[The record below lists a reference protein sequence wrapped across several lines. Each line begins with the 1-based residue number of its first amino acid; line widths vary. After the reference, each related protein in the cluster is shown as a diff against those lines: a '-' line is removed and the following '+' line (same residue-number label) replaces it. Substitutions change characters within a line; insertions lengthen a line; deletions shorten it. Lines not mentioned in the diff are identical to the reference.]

1 MKKIFSAL
9 ILLSSTFLFAEL
21 APISKTGFMTV
32 QTTVK
37 QASVVDTSMESM
49 QLVQML
55 TKDYLYSGMGTS
67 SNPLDREMKESIISL
82 GLLMKEFDSYT
93 SKNRKVQRQLKM
105 ILLAE
110 SDLESIVS
118 QKYSLENTQLLLDL
132 GSVISEATTGILEA
146 VGEGTSIYKKGSN
159 ARMLRLSSL

>member
-1 MKKIFSAL
+1 M
-9 ILLSSTFLFAEL
+9 LLSSMLLSTEL
-21 APISKTGFMTV
+21 APISKAGFTSV

-37 QASVVDTSMESM
+37 QASVMGTSMESM

-55 TKDYLYSGMGTS
+55 TKDYLYKGMGIS
-67 SNPLDREMKESIISL
+67 SNPLDKEIKEIMVSL
-82 GLLMKEFDSYT
+82 GLVMKEFGSYT
-93 SKNRKVQRQLKM
+93 STNRKVQRQLKM

-118 QKYSLENTQLLLDL
+118 EKYSLENTQLLLDL
-132 GSVISEATTGILEA
+132 GSVIAEATTGILEA
-146 VGEGTSIYKKGSN
+146 VGEGASIYKKDSN